1 MGATGQAKLPRQDID
16 RRDFL
21 ARAALVSTGYA
32 FAWRRGAAPAA
43 GGKPRSGV
51 GSAYPGLIIR
61 QKEPANLEFPFP
73 TLDSFITPKDRF
85 YVRNHFA
92 APKLEAATWR
102 LKVEGA
108 VTRPLEL
115 GYEELRKLP
124 VRTLTAT
131 LECAGNSRVFLVPKA
146 KGVPWELGAVSNAT
160 WTGIPLA
167 ALLERAGLR
176 DQAVEVILE
185 GADTG
190 EISEEPKSPGK
201 IHFARSLP
209 LAKARQESVL
219 LAYLMNGTDLPAAH
233 GFPLRAV
240 VAGWYGMASI
250 KWLTRIVVTQRPF
263 QGYFQTFDYTI
274 FERHAGLP
282 VMVPVTEM
290 EVKAEI
296 ARPVQDEV
304 IAARTAYR
312 IHGAAWT
319 GESEVSKVEVST
331 DGGKT
336 WTEAR
341 LLDRAIRYAWRLWE
355 YEWQTPARPGL
366 YAILARATDRRG
378 RVQPLERDLD
388 RRNYLV
394 SHVLPTIVE
403 VR

>member
-1 MGATGQAKLPRQDID
+1 MDAPGQVKTRQQDID

-21 ARAALVSTGYA
+21 AGAALLSSAYA
-32 FAWRRGAAPAA
+32 FSWRGAAARGA
-43 GGKPRSGV
+43 DAKPRSAA
-51 GSAYPGLIIR
+51 GSGYPGLIIR

-73 TLDSFITPKDRF
+73 TLDSFITPNDRF

-115 GYEELRKLP
+115 GYDELRKLP
-124 VRTLTAT
+124 ARTLTAT
-131 LECAGNSRVFLVPKA
+131 LECTGNSRVFLVPKA

-167 ALLERAGLR
+167 ALLDRAGLR

-185 GADTG
+185 GADAG

-219 LAYLMNGTDLPAAH
+219 LAHLMNGTDLPAAH
-233 GFPLRAV
+233 GFPLRAI

-250 KWLTRIVVTQRPF
+250 KWLTRIVVTERPF

-282 VMVPVTEM
+282 VLVPVAEM

-304 IAARTAYR
+304 IAAGTAYR

-336 WTEAR
+336 WAAAR
-341 LLDRAIRYAWRLWE
+341 LLDKAVRYAWRLWE

-366 YAILARATDRRG
+366 HAILARATDRRG
-378 RVQPLERDLD
+378 RMQPRERDLD
-388 RRNYLV
+388 RRNYQV
-394 SHVLPTIVE
+394 SHVLPVVIE